1 MSGLNAGAD
10 VSESGDS
17 SLGTVTGAVTVG
29 PSLLVESRA
38 SRLSQKSR

>member
-10 VSESGDS
+10 VSESGDP

-29 PSLLVESRA
+29 PRFAGGEPGIAPVPA
-38 SRLSQKSR
+38 K